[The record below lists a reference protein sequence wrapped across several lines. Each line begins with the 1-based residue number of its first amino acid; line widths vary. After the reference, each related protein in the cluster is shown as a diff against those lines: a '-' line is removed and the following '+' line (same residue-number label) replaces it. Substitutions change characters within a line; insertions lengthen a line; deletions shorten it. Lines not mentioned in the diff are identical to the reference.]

1 MHGGNSSE
9 FGANVTVVA
18 PIPLMLLGASVSPS
32 GTQLPGT
39 ELTFTSTYTNAGTAA
54 ATSVVITDPIPA
66 NTDFKVGSA
75 TQALGS
81 TGLSVVIAYSSD
93 GGTSWSYSPA
103 SGAGGAP
110 AALRSTRDACAVDVH
125 RQPEPNGAQQHRLDG
140 VRAPYPLT
148 VVRIAVVRSV
158 APDSPLSPSSLR
170 DTHARCETVRRA
182 SSGMTGWPQVRVS

>member
-110 AALRSTRDACAVDVH
+110 AGYD
-125 RQPEPNGAQQHRLDG
+125 RLVTH
-140 VRAPYPLT
+140 VRWT
-148 VVRIAVVRSV
+148 FTGN
-158 APDSPLSPSSLR
+158 LSPTAPNNTGSMGFVLR
-170 DTHARCETVRRA
+170 IR
-182 SSGMTGWPQVRVS
+182 

>member
-1 MHGGNSSE
+1 M
-9 FGANVTVVA
+9 ADTIVTQVEAA
-18 PIPLMLLGASVSPS
+18 PGEYRGDQWNCGPPF
-32 GTQLPGT
+32 PP
-39 ELTFTSTYTNAGTAA
+39 FAGTAA

-110 AALRSTRDACAVDVH
+110 AGYD
-125 RQPEPNGAQQHRLDG
+125 RLVTH
-140 VRAPYPLT
+140 VRWT
-148 VVRIAVVRSV
+148 FTGN
-158 APDSPLSPSSLR
+158 LSPTAPNNTGSMGFVLR
-170 DTHARCETVRRA
+170 IRSRSFA
-182 SSGMTGWPQVRVS
+182 